1 MYDKFERPSD
11 KTMKSLFGI
20 RREKAP
26 PSKELLEELRDV
38 AKKNK
43 TGNNKMETKSDIV
56 INLLKEGKISNNQ
69 LRILLNDINDIKE
82 TYYVVE
88 RDNRYVD
95 GVRTIYV
102 DDNLY
107 EVQISTTKSL
117 LECDRYSTRE
127 EAKEIADKYFCNVRK
142 VIVKVE
148 EWSDVK

>member
-88 RDNRYVD
+88 KFDRYVD
-95 GVRTIYV
+95 GVFTVYANDV
-102 DDNLY
+102 AY
-107 EVQISTTKSL
+107 EKQLTTTKSL
-117 LECDRYSTRE
+117 LECDRYESYE
-127 EAKEIADKYFCNVRK
+127 EAQEFASKYNCNVRK

-148 EWSDVK
+148 E